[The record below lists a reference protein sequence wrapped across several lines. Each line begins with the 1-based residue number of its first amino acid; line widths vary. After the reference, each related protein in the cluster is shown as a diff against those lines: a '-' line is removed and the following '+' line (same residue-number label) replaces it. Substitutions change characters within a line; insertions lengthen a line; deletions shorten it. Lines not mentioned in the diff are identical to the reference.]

1 MAFLASWIQQLIL
14 VVIMAAFLD
23 LLLPNNAMQRYVR
36 LVMGLVILMLILSPL
51 ITLFKNDWDI
61 NSVLQAE
68 QETVG
73 GELESMPRIEEKV
86 SHLQQQQQQLVEEN
100 VQKRVETEIAAAV
113 EQQFDVP
120 VDNVAVSFTDDG
132 NQTAI
137 HEIVLTIG
145 NDQSTSEKIVAVD
158 PIRIDVNDTQQAK
171 EVSANEQTYESPHF
185 TTIRKWLAQQ
195 WLVEESNIHFM
206 RVGEEG

>member
-1 MAFLASWIQQLIL
+1 MGFLASWIQQLIL
-14 VVIMAAFLD
+14 VVIMATFLD

-51 ITLFKNDWDI
+51 LTLLKNDWDI
-61 NSVLQAE
+61 NSVLQVE

-73 GELESMPRIEEKV
+73 GELESMPQIEERV
-86 SHLQQQQQQLVEEN
+86 GRLQQQQQQWVDEN
-100 VQKRVETEIAAAV
+100 VQKRVETEIEAAV

-120 VDNVAVSFTDDG
+120 VEDVYVSLTDDDH
-132 NQTAI
+132 QTAI
-137 HEIVLTIG
+137 NDIVLTID
-145 NDQSTSEKIVAVD
+145 NDKSASEKIVAVD
-158 PIRIDVNDTQQAK
+158 PIDIDVSDTQETK
-171 EVSANEQTYESPHF
+171 EAFSNEQMNESPQF

-195 WLVEESNIHFM
+195 WLVEESNIHIK